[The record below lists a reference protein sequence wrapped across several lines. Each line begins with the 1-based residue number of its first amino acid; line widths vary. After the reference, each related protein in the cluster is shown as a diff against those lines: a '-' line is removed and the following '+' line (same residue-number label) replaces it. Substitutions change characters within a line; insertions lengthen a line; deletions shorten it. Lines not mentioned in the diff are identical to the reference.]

1 MSLVVTLLQQLQPQQ
16 AAVLFLVLLSTVFFI
31 FGRRRGKSKSKEEIA
46 PVSVKKPVRREAADD
61 SDQEDADDQDIPS
74 ALGEVNH
81 IPFEHTEHPVE
92 TMIQRSENFF
102 NEMNKRRTL
111 RFFSSKPVP
120 KEVMDNII
128 KTAGTAPSGAH
139 TEPWTYVVVQDM
151 ETKQAVREIVEE
163 EEERNYTQRMGKKW
177 TADLKPLGTNW
188 VKEYL
193 TTAPYI
199 VLLFKQTYG
208 VDDSGEKKIHYYHE
222 ISTALSAGLFL
233 AACQWAGLVTLTS
246 TPLNCGPALRRLLSR
261 PDNEKLLMLLPVGYP
276 AQDAT
281 VPELKRKPLEE
292 IAVYI

>member
-1 MSLVVTLLQQLQPQQ
+1 MSMSLVVTLLQQLQPGQ
-16 AAVLFLVLLSTVFFI
+16 AAVLFLVFLSTVFFI
-31 FGRRRGKSKSKEEIA
+31 FGKRREKSRRKAEVTA
-46 PVSVKKPVRREAADD
+46 PVSVKKPVRREAVDD

-74 ALGEVNH
+74 ALGEVHH
-81 IPFEHTEHPVE
+81 IPFQHTQHPVE
-92 TMIQRSENFF
+92 TMIQRSEQFF

-193 TTAPYI
+193 TT
-199 VLLFKQTYG
+199 
-208 VDDSGEKKIHYYHE
+208 IHYYHE

-261 PDNEKLLMLLPVGYP
+261 PDNEKLLFLLPVGYP
-276 AQDAT
+276 AEDAT
-281 VPELKRKPLEE
+281 VPQLERKQLDQ
-292 IAVYI
+292 IRVYI